1 MDINPSVELVHL
13 SPDPRH
19 LVREV
24 DLVAEELARGGRGA
38 KGVHGGGDD
47 GGGGLLVVE
56 DAEGAAGEDGDEDG
70 D

>member
-1 MDINPSVELVHL
+1 MDIDASVKLVHL
-13 SPDPRH
+13 APDPGH

-24 DLVAEELARGGRGA
+24 DLVAEEFAGRGGGA
-38 KGVHGGGDD
+38 EGVHGGGDD

-56 DAEGAAGEDGDEDG
+56 DAEGAAGEDDDEDG